1 MANGNIV
8 LMCVC
13 YPYLNY
19 LKKKFLIWE
28 VYCPEKDVPLSKK
41 KFRRCFPENFILLKS
56 KFSSE
61 IYREREF
68 SIYNIIN
75 WRKSQIGKWH
85 KKNCWKDWTKHFE
98 MITALK
104 HLKKVN
110 MRNATILV
118 LRHKGFVF
126 PCYREKLVLWL
137 MQGFM

>member
-85 KKNCWKDWTKHFE
+85 KKKL
-98 MITALK
+98 LK
-104 HLKKVN
+104 RLNK
-110 MRNATILV
+110 T
-118 LRHKGFVF
+118 F
-126 PCYREKLVLWL
+126 
-137 MQGFM
+137 